1 MGSFTEPVLPDF
13 DLDEWARKPYFE
25 RLRAMCIDW
34 SLRGFGIPPV
44 AYLFYVVKLV
54 IYVGGFIGL
63 ASLTPG
69 IGGMGDVGRW
79 WFEPIVFQ
87 KAVIWT
93 LLWEVIGL
101 GCGSSPL
108 TGRMNPPFTAVA
120 FFTRP
125 GTVRLRPFTWMP
137 GTAGDR
143 RTLFD
148 VALYAALLGFGVT
161 ALFSS
166 PIDGPVIGPIVVL
179 AVVLGLRDKTVFLAM
194 RAEHYLL
201 TTAVF
206 LWPADGLAGAKAIQ
220 LALWMGAATSKLNH
234 HFPSV
239 MTAMLGNHPLNFSD
253 RFRKALYRDHS
264 ADMRSSS
271 LAAAIAHGATVV
283 EYVAPLVLAFSTGG
297 RVTTV
302 ALVVMVCFHLG
313 ILSSFPLGVPLEW
326 NIFFV
331 FSALTLFGHHSEV
344 RFWDIDSVPLVAL
357 LVICLVVVPVVGNLM
372 PAKVSFLASMRYYA
386 GNWAAS
392 VWVFRPG
399 VYQRIHESL
408 VSPVPSYLDQVDRFV
423 GADLAPMTMA
433 RGQAF
438 RSMHLQGRALNT
450 VLAHVL
456 AADPGGLAQLD
467 PVDAGH
473 GLLLLDGELVAATA
487 LGWNFGEGHLH
498 HEQLLAAITSRCAL
512 EPGDLRCVFLE
523 SQPLANPMLH
533 WRAVD
538 AVAGSLAEG
547 HVRDRDLV
555 AAQPWDH
562 DVALQFVDRCSG

>member
-1 MGSFTEPVLPDF
+1 MGNFTEPVLPDF
-13 DLDEWARKPYFE
+13 DIDEWARRPYFE
-25 RLRAMCIDW
+25 RLQAMCVDW

-54 IYVGGFIGL
+54 VYVGGFIGV

-69 IGGMGDVGRW
+69 IGGVTEVGDW
-79 WFEPIVFQ
+79 WFEPTVFQ
-87 KAVIWT
+87 KALIWT

-101 GCGSSPL
+101 GCGSGPL

-120 FFTRP
+120 FFLRK
-125 GTVRLRPFTWMP
+125 GTVRLRPFAWVP
-137 GTAGDR
+137 LTAGDS
-143 RTLFD
+143 RTVVD
-148 VALYAALLGFGVT
+148 VLLYAALLGSGVR

-166 PIDGPVIGPIVVL
+166 PIDGPVIWPIVILGVL
-179 AVVLGLRDKTVFLAM
+179 LGLRDKTVFLAA

-239 MTAMLGNHPLNFSD
+239 MTAMLSNHPLNFSD
-253 RFRKALYRDHS
+253 RFRKALYRDHPT
-264 ADMRSSS
+264 DMRSSKLS
-271 LAAAIAHGATVV
+271 AFIAHGATVV
-283 EYVAPLVLAFSTGG
+283 EYTAPLVLAFSTGG

-331 FSALTLFGHHSEV
+331 FSALSLFGHHSEV
-344 RFWDIDSVPLVAL
+344 RFWEIDSPVLIAL
-357 LVICLVVVPVVGNLM
+357 LLVCVVAVPVVGNRW
-372 PAKVSFLASMRYYA
+372 PAKASFLPSMRYYA

-392 VWVFRPG
+392 VWIFKPG
-399 VYQRIHESL
+399 VYQRIHASL
-408 VSPVPSYLDQVDRFV
+408 VSPIPSYLDQVDTFV
-423 GADLAPMTMA
+423 GPELAPVTMA

-438 RSMHLQGRALNT
+438 RSMHLQGRALNS

-456 AADPGGLAQLD
+456 RDDPDGLAQLD
-467 PVDAGH
+467 PVDADH
-473 GLLLLDGELVAATA
+473 GLVLLDGELMAATA

-498 HEQLLAAITSRCAL
+498 HEQLLASIAARCPL

-523 SQPLANPMLH
+523 SQPIAAPDLH
-533 WRAVD
+533 WRVVD
-538 AVAGSLAEG
+538 PARGQLAEG
-547 HVRDRDLV
+547 HVKAQDLV
-555 AAQPWDH
+555 EHQPWSH
-562 DVALQFVDRCSG
+562 DVPLQVAPAST